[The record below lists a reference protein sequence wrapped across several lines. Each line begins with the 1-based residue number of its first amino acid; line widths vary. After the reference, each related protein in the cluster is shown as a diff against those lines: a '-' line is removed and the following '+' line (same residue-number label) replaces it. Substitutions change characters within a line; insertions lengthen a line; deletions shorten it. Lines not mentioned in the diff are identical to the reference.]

1 MNRKKINRLRFGR
14 LLAVAAPILV
24 AALLASGA
32 GAATHKGAALKLRQT
47 GLGRVVVD
55 SHGRT
60 LYMWSHDRRAKSTCY
75 GACARSWPPLVTRG
89 KPRAAMGARSALL
102 GTTMRKDGKRQVTYR
117 KHPLYYFSRDRRAG
131 QTAGAGLTAF
141 GGRWDPLS
149 AAGIAVRRP
158 PMARFERPKLKHGV
172 LTVLGTDAA
181 EKIALRLKAGDAG
194 TLQVDVGDNGSADF
208 SFKRKL
214 VTRIAVAARAGDD
227 LVRMDESNGAF
238 TDAIP
243 TEIDAGGGNDT
254 VLGGAGAET
263 LLGGD
268 GNDTLDGNGG
278 NDRALLGAGD
288 DVFVWD
294 PGDGSDVVEGEAGA
308 DTMRFN
314 GANIAEQ
321 VDLSAN
327 GNRLRFFRV
336 QANITMDT
344 AGVERV
350 DFNALGGADQVT
362 VNDLT
367 GTDVGAVNVDL
378 ASALGGAAGD
388 GAADRVI
395 VNGTAGN
402 DTIDVSGNASGVAV
416 SGLRTAVAIQH
427 HEPTDE
433 LAVNG
438 LGGDD
443 HISSTALAAGVISLT
458 LDGGAGDDTIAGSP
472 GFELLLGGDGN
483 DTVDGNGGNDRAL
496 LGAGDDVFVWD
507 PGDGSDTIEG
517 EAGAD
522 TMRFNGANVAER
534 VALVADG
541 NRLKFF
547 RAPGNVTMDTAGVE
561 RVDFNALGGPDS
573 ITVSDLTG
581 TDVGTVNLDLAST
594 LGGGQGNGQADHVV
608 VEGTNDGDGVR
619 VNSVA
624 SGVVV
629 AGLRAVVAI
638 RHQEPAD
645 ALAVDGV
652 EGNDDIA
659 AAGLPAQA
667 IGLVLAG
674 GPGDDEL
681 FGGQGDDRLVG
692 GDGNDTLDGSKGN
705 DLAQMGAG
713 DDTFEWDPG
722 DGSDVVEGEDGIDTM
737 SFIGANIAEKIDV
750 SANGDR
756 VRFSRD
762 IGNVTM
768 DTAGVEQI
776 DFEALAGAD
785 LVTVND
791 LTGTD
796 LFKLQLDLD
805 GAAPG
810 GGDGEPD
817 RVVLNGTNGDD
828 AIRVFGD
835 AQGVNVK
842 GLAPLVEILHP
853 EGANDRLDIDT
864 LDGSDTVD
872 SSGLAAGTIQ
882 LFVDGMPV
890 L

>member
-1 MNRKKINRLRFGR
+1 MNTKKKINRLRFGR
-14 LLAVAAPILV
+14 LLAVIVLV
-24 AALLASGA
+24 LASA
-32 GAATHKGAALKLRQT
+32 VVASSASAATHKIQ
-47 GLGRVVVD
+47 
-55 SHGRT
+55 
-60 LYMWSHDRRAKSTCY
+60 
-75 GACARSWPPLVTRG
+75 
-89 KPRAAMGARSALL
+89 
-102 GTTMRKDGKRQVTYR
+102 
-117 KHPLYYFSRDRRAG
+117 
-131 QTAGAGLTAF
+131 
-141 GGRWDPLS
+141 
-149 AAGIAVRRP
+149 
-158 PMARFERPKLKHGV
+158 RPKLKRGS
-172 LTVLGTDAA
+172 LTIEGTRASD
-181 EKIALRLKAGDAG
+181 KIALRLKAGNARI
-194 TLQVDVGDNGSADF
+194 LQVDVGDDGKADF
-208 SFKRKL
+208 SFKRKQ
-214 VTRIAVAARAGDD
+214 VARISVHAGSGND
-227 LVRMDESNGAF
+227 LVRIDERNGVF
-238 TDAIP
+238 TARIKTLLD
-243 TEIDAGGGNDT
+243 GGAGNDT
-254 VLGGAGAET
+254 LIGGSGAET
-263 LLGGD
+263 LLGGVGTDLVD
-268 GNDTLDGNGG
+268 GNAG
-278 NDRALLGAGD
+278 NDHVLLGAGD
-288 DVFVWD
+288 DTFVWD
-294 PGDGSDVVEGEAGA
+294 PGDGSDAVDGQAGA
-308 DTMRFN
+308 DIMGLN
-314 GANIAEQ
+314 GAAVAEH
-321 VDLSAN
+321 VTVSAN
-327 GNRLRFFRV
+327 GTHVRLARDV
-336 QANITMDT
+336 GNVTMDL
-344 AGVERV
+344 AGLERINF
-350 DFNALGGADQVT
+350 DALGGPDLVT
-362 VNDLT
+362 VNDLKST
-367 GTDVGAVNVDL
+367 EL
-378 ASALGGAAGD
+378 ASLNLDLSGTPGGAAAD
-388 GAADRVI
+388 GQHDRVE
-395 VNGTAGN
+395 VNGTDAN
-402 DTIDVSGNASGVAV
+402 DAIGISGNASGVVV
-416 SGLRTAVAIQH
+416 SGLRTMVAVQH
-427 HEPTDE
+427 QEPSDE
-433 LAVNG
+433 LVVRG
-438 LGGDD
+438 LGGNDAL
-443 HISSTALAAGVISLT
+443 SAPMLAAQALSLT
-458 LDGGAGDDTIAGSP
+458 LDGGAGDDTIAGSQ
-472 GFELLLGGDGN
+472 GVDLLLGGDGN
-483 DTVDGNGGNDRAL
+483 DTIDGNAGADRAL
-496 LGAGDDVFVWD
+496 MGAGDDTFVWD

-522 TMRFNGANVAER
+522 TMRFNGANIAER
-534 VALVADG
+534 VSLVADG

-547 RAPGNVTMDTAGVE
+547 RAPGNVTMDTVGVE

-594 LGGGQGNGQADHVV
+594 LGGGQGNGQADHVI
-608 VEGTNDGDGVR
+608 VEGTNDGDGIR
-619 VNSVA
+619 VNSAA

-722 DGSDVVEGEDGIDTM
+722 DGSDTVEGEDGSDTM

-750 SANGDR
+750 SANGDH

-791 LTGTD
+791 VTGTD
-796 LFKLQLDLD
+796 LRTLQLDLD

-842 GLAPLVEILHP
+842 GLAPFVEILHP
-853 EGANDRLDIDT
+853 EFANDRLDIDT
-864 LDGSDTVD
+864 REGRDSVD
-872 SSGLAAGTIQ
+872 ASQLAPGTIP
-882 LFVDGMPV
+882 LFVDGVPV
-890 L
+890 P